1 MPSRHPFAKLCLSFT
16 LILLM
21 SGCAGALIEKDR
33 MYVGAVGKSYIK
45 TCRMNDNKPVVLNED
60 ARPELSRWVSIK
72 STMVNGETVTVAT
85 PSDEKFCVEIGNNTP
100 PQGVWGKL
108 FDFLGSVAP
117 FVAMAFG
124 IPAL

>member
-1 MPSRHPFAKLCLSFT
+1 LSIIV
-16 LILLM
+16 LISF

-33 MYVGAVGKSYIK
+33 MFVGAVGKSYIK
-45 TCRMNDNKPVVLNED
+45 TCRMNDNKPVVLNEEV
-60 ARPELSRWVSIK
+60 RPELSRWVSIR
-72 STMVNGETVTVAT
+72 SVRVDGETVTVAT
-85 PSDEKFCVEIGNNTP
+85 PSDERYCVEIGNNTP

-108 FDFLGSVAP
+108 FDFLTSVAP